1 MGDMNKKTLPIF
13 GDDIKSKIGG
23 GGYRSVPWLIGQEQ
37 LRLLQQSKM
46 IG

>member
-23 GGYRSVPWLIGQEQ
+23 GGTGRYYG
-37 LRLLQQSKM
+37 LLARNSCDSFSNRR
-46 IG
+46 

>member
-23 GGYRSVPWLIGQEQ
+23 GYRSVPWLIGREQ